1 MLSTQKYRR
10 ASVFEIAAGPSSS
23 MDGRAVVE
31 PITFLSPSVL
41 DVPPIDFGN
50 TDLTRDGI
58 ELQHKLDD
66 PGESR
71 LTRHS
76 ATPAF
81 LLHNATV
88 HGKYGVI
95 TLDDLVLEETLYH
108 FPMHD
113 VPGAAWEGGSELRL
127 PQLPLS
133 ATAHSAYHLLAC
145 NLDNYF
151 HWMIDLVTRFNA
163 SQYEAQRCDPESTET
178 PLLLMPTLDTSW
190 KRETIDLSVPRSVPR
205 ISLTA
210 EARMFARRL
219 LYVPDL
225 SGGAFNPHP
234 ALLEAFDT
242 IRARVLGDIP
252 APRPWR
258 RLYVSRTD
266 SRSRVLTN
274 EAEVIE
280 HAIQAGFTPV
290 LLGNLSVR
298 DQVRLFAEASH
309 ILAPHGAGL
318 TNLGFCQPGAV
329 LCELQMD
336 SYVHWAFRVL
346 AALRG
351 VRYGC
356 LIGTTV
362 GERNSWAHSN
372 AWRLDITVLD
382 AVLNDP
388 RFVGNSAAAGPADPH

>member
-1 MLSTQKYRR
+1 MLTTRFYRR
-10 ASVFEIAAGPSSS
+10 VSVFDIAAFPKSVV
-23 MDGRAVVE
+23 DGRPVVE
-31 PITFLSPSVL
+31 PLAFLPPTVL

-50 TDLTRDGI
+50 PELSRDGI
-58 ELQHKLDD
+58 ALQRKLDD
-66 PGESR
+66 PGGSR
-71 LTRHS
+71 LTRQG

-81 LLHNATV
+81 LLRNATV

-95 TLDDLVLEETLYH
+95 TLDEFVLEETLYH
-108 FPMHD
+108 FPTHK
-113 VPGAAWEGGSELRL
+113 VSGAAWEGGSELRL

-133 ATAHSAYHLLAC
+133 ATVHSAYHLLAC

-163 SQYEAQRCDPESTET
+163 SQYEALRCDAETAET
-178 PLLLMPTLDTSW
+178 PQLLMPALDTSW
-190 KRETIDLSVPRSVPR
+190 KRESIDLSVPRSIPR
-205 ISLTA
+205 IYLTA
-210 EARMFARRL
+210 DARVFVRRL
-219 LYVPDL
+219 LYIPDL

-242 IRARVLGDIP
+242 IRTGVLRQVP

-258 RLYVSRTD
+258 RLYISRAD
-266 SRSRVLTN
+266 SHSRVLTN

-280 HAIQAGFTPV
+280 HASRAGFTAV
-290 LLGNLSVR
+290 LLGNLSVH

-318 TNLGFCQPGAV
+318 TNIGFCQPGSV

-351 VRYGC
+351 IRYGC
-356 LIGTTV
+356 LIGETV
-362 GERNSWAHSN
+362 GERNAWAHNN
-372 AWRLDITVLD
+372 AWRLDIGALD
-382 AVLNDP
+382 AVLNDS
-388 RFVGNSAAAGPADPH
+388 RFGGKAIDAVPADPH